1 MDITAALEALRAVRV
16 LEAIASGN
24 LTTRQL
30 DMLGYRDAG
39 SWTRLAE
46 VYFGPTRHRRL
57 QEAARRAGADLSLD
71 ALRVVER
78 HTRKLLPGAAVSP
91 WELRVELCALRGTV
105 AEIDRQAAARVR
117 ELNRAVDDAET
128 KAYGRRSVKGGKNTD
143 ALGLRTI
150 TMTGPERHITALLA
164 HLRPTAEKL
173 RRADPRLSHEQALF
187 DAVFA
192 TGTGPAGPVPPV
204 PLVVATVPDGV
215 RLLRREGDDTLFGL
229 SDGTTM
235 TGTALVEQIMADHHY
250 VGLYDPV
257 EGPVDLYRSRRTAST
272 KQRILLA
279 GESLL
284 CEGPECTTPADE
296 CEVHHLTA
304 WSQGGDTNVKN
315 LTMVCRVHNA
325 RNDDDP
331 HAPPRNGRLE
341 RRPGGVV
348 FIPPDGGP
356 PRTNRYPLRRLSAR
370 GLLNA

>member
-16 LEAIASGN
+16 LEALASGH
-24 LTTRQL
+24 LTTQHL
-30 DMLGYRDAG
+30 DALGYRDAG
-39 SWTRLAE
+39 AWTRLAT

-57 QEAARRAGADLSLD
+57 QHAARGAAADLSLD
-71 ALRVVER
+71 ALMVVER
-78 HTRKLLPGAAVSP
+78 HTRKLLRGAALSP

-117 ELNRAVDDAET
+117 ELNRAVDNAESQ
-128 KAYGRRSVKGGKNTD
+128 AHSHRALKGGKNTD
-143 ALGLRTI
+143 GLGLRTI
-150 TMTGPERHITALLA
+150 TMTGPERHITSFLA

-192 TGTGPAGPVPPV
+192 TGGGPTGPVPPV
-204 PLVVATVPDGV
+204 PLVVATVPEGV
-215 RLLRREGDDTLFGL
+215 RLLRREGDDTVFGL
-229 SDGTTM
+229 TDGTTM
-235 TGTALVEQIMADHHY
+235 TGSALVQQIMDDHHY

-257 EGPVDLYRSRRTAST
+257 EGPVDLYRSRRTASL

-284 CEGPECTTPADE
+284 CEGPECTTAADE

-304 WSQGGDTNVKN
+304 WSQGGDTNVRN

-331 HAPPRNGRLE
+331 NAPPRNGRLE

-348 FIPPDGGP
+348 FLPPDGGP
-356 PRTNRYPLRRLSAR
+356 PRTNRHPLRNLSAR